1 MLTAIVPITK
11 MAGKLQNLES
21 WLLVARDCNIQVIIV
36 HDIQDKNTQPELNQL
51 LATVQSDKV
60 ISFTGQYGS
69 PGMARNKGLSESK
82 TQFVTFWDSDDL
94 PNPKIVINEIST
106 CQKEFDILIGQYS
119 MRNFTLSKNTKSTS
133 TDFGLNSI
141 AFNPGIWRMVFDK
154 NFIGTLK
161 YTDLLIG
168 EDQVFLAEC
177 INHKPKIV
185 FSEKLFY
192 EYFIGFEGQMTRK
205 ISARP
210 DIIKAYEKILEL
222 KSVSTG
228 KELEFLSIISTRMF
242 LTIVKSMLKGSLK
255 ISSLTLIKKWK
266 FNNRPRFTKNNL
278 HAIIFIFIRFL
289 GRNNQ

>member
-1 MLTAIVPITK
+1 

-21 WLLVARDCNIQVIIV
+21 WLLVVRDCNIQVIIV

-51 LATVQSDKV
+51 LATVQSDKI

-94 PNPKIVINEIST
+94 PNPKIVINEISN

-119 MRNFTLSKNTKSTS
+119 INSFVLPKNTRVTS

-141 AFNPGIWRMVFDK
+141 AFNPGIWRMVFNK
-154 NFIGTLK
+154 NFIGTLR

-177 INHKPKIV
+177 MSLKPKIV

-192 EYFIGFEGQMTRK
+192 EYFTGFEGQLTHK

-210 DIIKAYEKILEL
+210 DIIKAYEKISEL
-222 KSVSTG
+222 KLITTG
-228 KELEFLSIISTRMF
+228 KELEFLSIISARMF
-242 LTIVKSMLKGSLK
+242 LTIVKSMVKGYLK
-255 ISSLTLIKKWK
+255 ISSQTLRKNWK
-266 FNNRPRFTKNNL
+266 LNKRPRFSRCDVY
-278 HAIIFIFIRFL
+278 AFIFIFLRFL
-289 GRNNQ
+289 GRKNQ